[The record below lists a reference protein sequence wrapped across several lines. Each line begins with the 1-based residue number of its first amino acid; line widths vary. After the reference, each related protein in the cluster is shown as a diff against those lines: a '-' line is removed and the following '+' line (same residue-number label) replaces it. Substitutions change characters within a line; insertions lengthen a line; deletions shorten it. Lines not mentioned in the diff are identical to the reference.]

1 MSALPKLIYSADEYL
16 ALEENAEYRSQF
28 YMGEIFA
35 MAGASRK
42 HNAISMNTSSN
53 LHFQLRSRDCEIY
66 QNDMRVKV
74 TETLY
79 TYPDI
84 AIVCGK
90 PQIEK
95 KRGENLLNPVVL
107 IEVLSPSTEK
117 FDRGEKAQ
125 LYRSMPSL
133 KEYVLISQDKSYV
146 EHFIR
151 QENGGWLLKEYS
163 EMSETLRLPNI
174 GCEVALSEIY
184 AKVDFTEETG
194 E

>member
-1 MSALPKLIYSADEYL
+1 MSALPKPVYSADEYL

-28 YMGEIFA
+28 YNGEIFA

-84 AIVCGK
+84 VIVCGK
-90 PQIEK
+90 PEIEK
-95 KRGENLLNPVVL
+95 KRGENLLNPSVL

-125 LYRSMPSL
+125 FYRSMPSL
-133 KEYVLISQDKSYV
+133 REYVLISQDKSYV

-174 GCEVALSEIY
+174 DCEIALSEVY
-184 AKVDFTEETG
+184 AKVDFTEETRK
-194 E
+194 